1 MTEET
6 HSSVAAPAAPATA
19 AAVELRDVRMTFGGK
34 VVHDGL
40 NLSVRDGEIITLV
53 GGSGQGKTV
62 LLKEIIGLLRP
73 DSGEVFVHGREV
85 TRMNSFELQEVRRE
99 VAMVFQGSALFD
111 SMTVA
116 DNVAYGV
123 LERNPDMPSDQWMK
137 IVAEKLGLVD
147 MPGTES
153 LMPAELSGGM
163 KKRVAL
169 ARALALEPKIILY
182 DEPTTGLDPAN
193 VRRISALIAKT
204 RQALGVTSI
213 MVTHD
218 LQAIETITDRL
229 AMLDQGR
236 IIAVGTWKE
245 MEASANPRV
254 GQFLAGEVE
263 A

>member
-1 MTEET
+1 
-6 HSSVAAPAAPATA
+6 
-19 AAVELRDVRMTFGGK
+19 
-34 VVHDGL
+34 
-40 NLSVRDGEIITLV
+40 
-53 GGSGQGKTV
+53 
-62 LLKEIIGLLRP
+62 
-73 DSGEVFVHGREV
+73 
-85 TRMNSFELQEVRRE
+85 
-99 VAMVFQGSALFD
+99 MVFQGSALFD

-123 LERNPDMPSDQWMK
+123 LERYPGMPRDQWTK

-147 MPGTES
+147 MPGTEA

-204 RQALGVTSI
+204 RQAFHVTSI

-218 LQAIETITDRL
+218 LQAIEDDHRPRWPCSRR
-229 AMLDQGR
+229 AASSPSGPGR
-236 IIAVGTWKE
+236 RWRRAPP
-245 MEASANPRV
+245 PRV
-254 GQFLAGEVE
+254 CQFLAGEVE

>member
-1 MTEET
+1 MTEEVQT
-6 HSSVAAPAAPATA
+6 HVSAPAASETTV
-19 AAVELRDVRMTFGGK
+19 AVELRDVRMAFGGK
-34 VVHDGL
+34 VVHDGV
-40 NLSVRDGEIITLV
+40 NLSVREGEIMTLV

-73 DSGEVFVHGREV
+73 DSGEIFVHGREV
-85 TRMNSFELQEVRRE
+85 TSLSEFELQDIRRD

-116 DNVAYGV
+116 DNVAFGV
-123 LERNPDMPSDQWMK
+123 VERTPGMPEEQLTK

-147 MPGTES
+147 LPGTES

-193 VRRISALIAKT
+193 VHRISALIATT
-204 RQALGVTSI
+204 RQALGVTSLI
-213 MVTHD
+213 VTHD
-218 LQAIETITDRL
+218 IQAVEAITDRL

-236 IIAVGTWKE
+236 IIAVGTLKE
-245 MEASANPRV
+245 MEGTSHPRV
-254 GQFLAGEVE
+254 RLFLAGEVE
-263 A
+263 N

>member
-1 MTEET
+1 MTEEIR
-6 HSSVAAPAAPATA
+6 SNVSAPAAPKTTV
-19 AAVELRDVRMTFGGK
+19 AVELRDVRMAFGGK
-34 VVHDGL
+34 VVHDGV
-40 NLSVRDGEIITLV
+40 NLSVREGEIMTLV

-62 LLKEIIGLLRP
+62 LLKEIIGLLYP
-73 DSGEVFVHGREV
+73 DSGEIFVHGREV
-85 TRMNSFELQEVRRE
+85 TSLNEFDLQDIRRE

-123 LERNPDMPSDQWMK
+123 LERSPDMPGDQLAK

-147 MPGTES
+147 LPGTES
-153 LMPAELSGGM
+153 VMPAELSGGM

-182 DEPTTGLDPAN
+182 DEPTTGLDPSN

-204 RQALGVTSI
+204 RQTLGVTSL

-218 LQAIETITDRL
+218 IQAVEAITDRV

-236 IIAVGTWKE
+236 IIAVGTLKE
-245 MEASANPRV
+245 MESASHPRV
-254 GQFLAGEVE
+254 RQFLAGEVE
-263 A
+263 S

>member
-1 MTEET
+1 MTEES
-6 HSSVAAPAAPATA
+6 HSNVAAPAAPATT

-34 VVHDGL
+34 VVHNGV
-40 NLSVRDGEIITLV
+40 NLSVRDGEIMTLV

-62 LLKEIIGLLRP
+62 LLKEIIGLLLP

-123 LERNPDMPSDQWMK
+123 LERNPDMPADRWMK
-137 IVAEKLGLVD
+137 IVSEKLGLVD
-147 MPGTES
+147 MPGTEA

-193 VRRISALIAKT
+193 VRRISALIVKT
-204 RQALGVTSI
+204 RQMLGVTSI

-218 LQAIETITDRL
+218 LQAVEAVTDRL

-245 MEASANPRV
+245 MEACRIPRV
-254 GQFLAGEVE
+254 CQFLAGEVE
-263 A
+263 D

>member
-1 MTEET
+1 MTEELR
-6 HSSVAAPAAPATA
+6 SNVSAPAAQVTTV
-19 AAVELRDVRMTFGGK
+19 AVELRDVRMAFGGK
-34 VVHDGL
+34 VVHDGV
-40 NLSVRDGEIITLV
+40 NLSVREGEIMTLV

-62 LLKEIIGLLRP
+62 LLKEIIGLMHP
-73 DSGEVFVHGREV
+73 DSGEIFVHGRAV
-85 TRMNSFELQEVRRE
+85 TSLSEFELQDIRRE

-123 LERNPDMPSDQWMK
+123 LERFPDMPEDQSAK

-147 MPGTES
+147 LPGTES

-193 VRRISALIAKT
+193 VRRIGALIAKT

-218 LQAIETITDRL
+218 LQAIEAITDRL

-245 MEASANPRV
+245 MEASPHPRV

-263 A
+263 G

>member
-1 MTEET
+1 MTEKVR
-6 HSSVAAPAAPATA
+6 SNVSAPAAPETTV
-19 AAVELRDVRMTFGGK
+19 AVELRDVRMAFGGK
-34 VVHDGL
+34 VVHDGV
-40 NLSVRDGEIITLV
+40 NLSVREGEIMTLV

-62 LLKEIIGLLRP
+62 LLKEIIGLLYP
-73 DSGEVFVHGREV
+73 DSGEIFVHGREV
-85 TRMNSFELQEVRRE
+85 TSLSEFELQDIRRE

-123 LERNPDMPSDQWMK
+123 LERSPDMPEDQLAK

-147 MPGTES
+147 LPGTES
-153 LMPAELSGGM
+153 VMPAELSGGM

-193 VRRISALIAKT
+193 VRRISALIART
-204 RQALGVTSI
+204 RQALGVTSL

-218 LQAIETITDRL
+218 IQAVEAITDRL
-229 AMLDQGR
+229 AMLDEGR
-236 IIAVGTWKE
+236 IIAVGTLKE
-245 MEASANPRV
+245 MEGASHPRV
-254 GQFLAGEVE
+254 RQFLAGEVE
-263 A
+263 S

>member
-1 MTEET
+1 MTENIQNNI
-6 HSSVAAPAAPATA
+6 AAPVAQETA
-19 AAVELRDVRMTFGGK
+19 AAVELRDVRMTFGDK
-34 VVHDGL
+34 VVHGGVS
-40 NLSVRDGEIITLV
+40 LSVREGEIMTLV

-62 LLKEIIGLLRP
+62 LLKEIIGLMRP
-73 DSGEVFVHGREV
+73 DSGEILVHGREV
-85 TRMNSFELQEVRRE
+85 TSLNEFELQDIRRE

-123 LERNPDMPSDQWMK
+123 LERFPDMPEEQLAK

-147 MPGTES
+147 LPGTES
-153 LMPAELSGGM
+153 VMPAELSGGM

-204 RQALGVTSI
+204 RQVLGVTSI

-218 LQAIETITDRL
+218 LVAVEAITDRL

-245 MEASANPRV
+245 MESCPHPRV
-254 GQFLAGEVE
+254 CQFLAGEVE
-263 A
+263 N

>member
-1 MTEET
+1 MTEE
-6 HSSVAAPAAPATA
+6 AQRRDIQPPKPQTA
-19 AAVELRDVRMTFGGK
+19 VAVELRDVRMAFGGK
-34 VVHDGL
+34 VVHDGV
-40 NLSVRDGEIITLV
+40 NLSVREGEIITLV

-73 DSGEVFVHGREV
+73 DSGEIFVHGREV
-85 TRMNSFELQEVRRE
+85 TALGEFELQDIRRE

-123 LERNPDMPSDQWMK
+123 LERFPAIPETELAE
-137 IVAEKLGLVD
+137 IVAEKLALVD

-169 ARALALEPKIILY
+169 ARALALEPEIILY

-193 VRRISALIAKT
+193 VRRIGSLIART

-218 LQAIETITDRL
+218 LQAIEAITDRL

-245 MEASANPRV
+245 MEASPHPRV

-263 A
+263 G

>member
-1 MTEET
+1 MTEEAQT
-6 HSSVAAPAAPATA
+6 DVAPPAAPATA
-19 AAVELRDVRMTFGGK
+19 VAVEFRNVRMAFGDK
-34 VVHDGL
+34 VVHDGV
-40 NLSVRDGEIITLV
+40 NLSVREGEIITLV

-62 LLKEIIGLLRP
+62 LLKEIIGLLHP
-73 DSGEVFVHGREV
+73 DSGEIFVHGREV
-85 TRMNSFELQEVRRE
+85 THLREFELQDIRRE

-111 SMTVA
+111 SLTVA
-116 DNVAYGV
+116 ENVIYGV
-123 LERNPDMPSDQWMK
+123 IERSPRMPEAEQAK
-137 IVAEKLGLVD
+137 IVAEKLALVD
-147 MPGTES
+147 MAGTES

-169 ARALALEPKIILY
+169 ARALALEPRIILY

-193 VRRISALIAKT
+193 VRRIGALIAKT

-218 LQAIETITDRL
+218 LQSVQAVTDRM
-229 AMLDQGR
+229 AMLDHGR
-236 IIAVGTWKE
+236 IIAVGTWNE
-245 MEASANPRV
+245 MEASPLPRV